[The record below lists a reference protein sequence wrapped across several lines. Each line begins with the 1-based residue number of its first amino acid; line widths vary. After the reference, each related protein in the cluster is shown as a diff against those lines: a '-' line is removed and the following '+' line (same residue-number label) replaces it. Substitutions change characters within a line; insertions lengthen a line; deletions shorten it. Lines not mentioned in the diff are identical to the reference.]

1 MEQTKMNIT
10 GILIA
15 LAFLVGAITKVLI
28 PYYNKWRLDGR
39 PFNWHYIRPIIIAV
53 ITVIPAILADFLL
66 FTPALTV
73 DMTIIII
80 LAFFA
85 GWGES
90 DGAKAFLEWRGLIDK
105 VLNKIGEY

>member
-1 MEQTKMNIT
+1 MNFT

-15 LAFLVGAITKVLI
+15 LVFILGAIFKVLT

-39 PFNWHYIRPIIIAV
+39 PFNWQYIKPILIAV

-66 FTPALTV
+66 FTPPITPDITV
-73 DMTIIII
+73 LVL

-90 DGAKAFLEWRGLIDK
+90 DGAKSLLEYKDLIDK
-105 VLNKIGEY
+105 FLNKIADG

>member
-1 MEQTKMNIT
+1 MNFT

-15 LAFLVGAITKVLI
+15 FAFLLGAIVKVLI
-28 PYYNKWRLDGR
+28 PYYNKWRIDGR
-39 PFNWHYIRPIIIAV
+39 PWNWHYIRPIVIAV

-66 FTPALTV
+66 FTPALTA

-90 DGAKAFLEWRGLIDK
+90 DGAKTFMEYRGIIDK
-105 VLNKIGEY
+105 VLNKIGDY